1 MSEQVK
7 RFKNLKKYITK
18 PWWAVLL
25 PIALPVIIS
34 VAVLWVAI
42 DTVIYFGWSTD
53 EMLMTLFSALLLM
66 VLIIPPIVKRIRVA
80 GFIREAERTGE
91 LPLLEQDFAEGV
103 MLLNG
108 VLVLGRIC
116 AYGRYMPVPVR
127 YDEITKL
134 YEWFYN
140 SGGLRMRRLK
150 AKTIGG
156 KERTVCILP
165 VGGLPKETMAEIESC
180 FRAQNELIIP
190 NFH

>member
-7 RFKNLKKYITK
+7 KFKNLKNYITK

-25 PIALPVIIS
+25 PIALPLVIS
-34 VAVLWVAI
+34 VMMLWVSIGAAI
-42 DTVIYFGWSTD
+42 DFGWDRDSLICVPLFGAIL
-53 EMLMTLFSALLLM
+53 ML
-66 VLIIPPIVKRIRVA
+66 LIIPPIVKRVRVA
-80 GFIREAERTGE
+80 RFIRKAKENGE
-91 LPLLEQDFAEGV
+91 LQRLEQDFSEGI
-103 MLLNG
+103 MLLDG

-127 YDEITKL
+127 YDEIKKL

-165 VGGLPKETMAEIESC
+165 VGGLPKETMAEIENY

-190 NFH
+190 SFN